1 MTTKMTTKA
10 EILAALEREHQALEE
25 LLAGLTPEQL
35 TTPIRDDG
43 WTIKDILAHIA
54 AWESEMV
61 TALFHATRG
70 TGGAPSLGKAIENMD
85 AWNAQRHAENTGRSL
100 DRILADWRGVREAL
114 VQRLESWD
122 DKTINQSVR
131 WPPARTFAELIEANS
146 YGHEAEH
153 REEIARWRAAPAGPG
168 GAPHGGA

>member
-1 MTTKMTTKA
+1 MTTKMTTRA
-10 EILAALEREHQALEE
+10 EILAALEREHQALEDV
-25 LLAGLTPEQL
+25 LAGLAPEQL

-61 TALFHATRG
+61 TALFHASRG
-70 TGGAPSLGKAIENMD
+70 LGGTPSLGKAVENMD
-85 AWNAQRHAENTGRSL
+85 AWNAQRHAENAGRSL
-100 DRILADWRGVREAL
+100 DRILGDWRGVRQAL

-122 DKTINQSVR
+122 DRTINQSVR
-131 WPPARTFAELIEANS
+131 WRPGRTFAELIEANS

-153 REEIARWRAAPAGPG
+153 REEIARWRATQG
-168 GAPHGGA
+168 GAAGAPDGGA